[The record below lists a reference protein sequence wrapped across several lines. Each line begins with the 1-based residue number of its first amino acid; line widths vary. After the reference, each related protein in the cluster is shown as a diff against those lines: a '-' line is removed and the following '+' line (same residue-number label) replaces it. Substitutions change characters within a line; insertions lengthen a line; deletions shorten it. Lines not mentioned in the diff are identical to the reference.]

1 MDFTALYQL
10 GDFKKYDRSKL
21 DDIPDEVRE
30 AEILIVNKFE
40 INERSL
46 SLMPKVKY
54 ICVAATGFNNIDIDA
69 VRKRNILVSNVK
81 GYSTESV
88 TNM

>member
-1 MDFTALYQL
+1 MKIVFLDAYTMNPGDLDFTALYQL

-21 DDIPDEVRE
+21 DDIPEEVRE

-54 ICVAATGFNNIDIDA
+54 ICV
-69 VRKRNILVSNVK
+69 SNRI
-81 GYSTESV
+81 
-88 TNM
+88 